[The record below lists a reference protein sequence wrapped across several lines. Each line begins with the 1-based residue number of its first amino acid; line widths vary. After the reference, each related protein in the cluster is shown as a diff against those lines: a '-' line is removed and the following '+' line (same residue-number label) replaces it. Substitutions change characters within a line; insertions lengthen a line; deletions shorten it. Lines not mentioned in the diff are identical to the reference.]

1 MERQFYWPSLKRD
14 VGKIVAQ
21 RSTCQSAKQRKQ
33 NIGFY
38 TPLPIPEWPWQDVNM
53 DFVLGLYRA

>member
-21 RSTCQSAKQRKQ
+21 SSLVNQLNKENKTSAFTHPFPFLNDHGKMLTW
-33 NIGFY
+33 ILF
-38 TPLPIPEWPWQDVNM
+38 
-53 DFVLGLYRA
+53 